1 MEKSERRSHSECSR
15 YGVCVCSMT
24 SSTDSKTSVLHA
36 RDTMARD
43 TTTLPDAIEALI
55 ELRNHQYLALP
66 AFIHNSVSS
75 NKAAPQAPACRHQAR
90 SSSLTSEL
98 PMPMPI
104 AALAC
109 RHTTAVGNGAKQ
121 NVQSASTDTDE
132 VDDNRDNNNQ
142 QCWKEA
148 AVKGCGE
155 RGQRI
160 QRKAVQSAQ
169 DARLARALHEQW
181 TDRTVASKP
190 RKRPRLS
197 SASSREPISMSVS
210 SVMPLVA

>member
-1 MEKSERRSHSECSR
+1 
-15 YGVCVCSMT
+15 
-24 SSTDSKTSVLHA
+24 
-36 RDTMARD
+36 MARD
-43 TTTLPDAIEALI
+43 TTTLPDAIEALM

-197 SASSREPISMSVS
+197 LASSLEPISMSVS